1 MTRLAML
8 GMLAALLGGC
18 VVTDREQ
25 LYYTRADVDAITAG
39 IQCRNMARSLVQVSR
54 CEVRR

>member
-1 MTRLAML
+1 MKTIVFAVLA
-8 GMLAALLGGC
+8 LALGGC
-18 VVTDREQ
+18 MVTYDRDH

-39 IQCRNMARSLVQVSR
+39 MQCRALARTLVQVSR